1 MFCEKCGCKTDDD
14 QPFCPN
20 CGNRLEEIP
29 VSTFARDPDVSLS
42 VGDVLERIGAMEG
55 TIKIYYLCTG
65 GLSVLCFLI
74 SLLGL
79 FSANIAGISI
89 TASLA
94 SGGPLLANIITVLYT
109 LSITFF
115 VLDLFGKFSFE
126 FLWHFVAAAAIL
138 ILVLFVIAWIRSG
151 MSLSGIGWIYFLLQ
165 IGLSGVS
172 VLNFLE

>member
-79 FSANIAGISI
+79 APPSMWA
-89 TASLA
+89 
-94 SGGPLLANIITVLYT
+94 
-109 LSITFF
+109 
-115 VLDLFGKFSFE
+115 
-126 FLWHFVAAAAIL
+126 
-138 ILVLFVIAWIRSG
+138 
-151 MSLSGIGWIYFLLQ
+151 
-165 IGLSGVS
+165 
-172 VLNFLE
+172 